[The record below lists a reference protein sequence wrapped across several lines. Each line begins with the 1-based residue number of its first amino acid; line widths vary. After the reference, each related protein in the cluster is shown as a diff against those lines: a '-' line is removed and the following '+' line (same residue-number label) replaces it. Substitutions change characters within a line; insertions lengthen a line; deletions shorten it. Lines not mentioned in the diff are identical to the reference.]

1 MPRLVLVLAASAT
14 LLASLRAQAPAP
26 LQAQPP
32 ATPTMPGLFKADTL
46 PKSDATRILE
56 EIAAHSQA
64 YANLEEMCDT
74 IGPRLT
80 GSDNLRRAQ
89 SWARGKLSAYG
100 AENVHE
106 EAYDFGP
113 SWTRGADSA
122 RLLTQNHQRL
132 QIAAEGWTPATKGVV
147 RGEVTVIAAQTLDQL
162 RSLKERIA
170 GRIAG
175 HIVLLGDLPQIDW
188 KDAQQNAAY
197 AAVMTPIM
205 NERPLAV
212 LRPSEKTDDHMTMD
226 GSPVEGEG
234 LTHVP
239 SAFIANEHAE
249 LLERLARRGEKIEME
264 LQIGGETSSAPV
276 KAFNVVAEIRGYE
289 KPGEV
294 VIIGGHQDSWDLGT
308 GATDN
313 GTGTVAAMEAI
324 RAIKALGLQPR
335 RTIRCILFSGEEQG
349 LLGSEA
355 YVKAH
360 ADELKDIQAVL
371 IDDLG
376 TGAIKGWTLQGR
388 EDLAPALGAAMA
400 PANLVGCRELFFG
413 SIPAASDNWPFEL
426 QGVPAFFA
434 YQDFSDYFTATHHSQ
449 LDTLDH
455 VKPAELV
462 QGAQALAVTAWSLAN
477 QPDRLAHVAPKK
489 EAGHL
494 D

>member
-1 MPRLVLVLAASAT
+1 MPRLALVLAASACF
-14 LLASLRAQAPAP
+14 LSAQAPAP
-26 LQAQPP
+26 IQAQPP
-32 ATPTMPGLFKADTL
+32 ATPTMPGLFKADAL
-46 PKSDATRILE
+46 PDTAASRLLA
-56 EIAAHSQA
+56 EIAARSQA

-80 GSDNLRRAQ
+80 GSENLRRAQ
-89 SWARGKLSAYG
+89 RWAMDKLRAYG
-100 AENVHE
+100 ADSVQE

-113 SWTRGADSA
+113 SWTRGEDSA

-132 QIAAEGWTPATKGVV
+132 EIAAEGWTPATKGPVHA
-147 RGEVTVIAAQTLDQL
+147 EVTVISADTLDQL
-162 RSLKERIA
+162 KALKARVA
-170 GRIAG
+170 GKVAG
-175 HIVLLGDLPQIDW
+175 HIVLLGHLPQIDW

-197 AAVMTPIM
+197 QAVMTPIL
-205 NERPLAV
+205 NEKPLAL
-212 LRPSEKTDDHMTMD
+212 LRPSEKKDGHMTMD

-234 LTHVP
+234 LSHVP
-239 SAFIANEHAE
+239 TAIISNEHAA
-249 LLERLARRGEKIEME
+249 LLERLARRGERIEME

-276 KAFNVVAEIRGYE
+276 KAYNVIAEVRGSE
-289 KPGEV
+289 RPDEV
-294 VIIGGHQDSWDLGT
+294 VLIGGHQDSWDLGT

-324 RAIKALGLQPR
+324 RAIKALGLQPK
-335 RTIRCILFSGEEQG
+335 RTIRCVLFSGEEQG
-349 LLGSEA
+349 LLGSQA

-360 ADELKDIQAVL
+360 KDELKNVQAVL

-388 EDLAPALGAAMA
+388 EDLASAIGSAMA
-400 PANLVGCRELFFG
+400 PASVIGCKELFFG

-426 QGVPAFFA
+426 EGVPAFFA
-434 YQDFSDYFTATHHSQ
+434 YQDFADYFTATHHSQ

-462 QGAQALAVTAWSLAN
+462 QGAQALTVTAWGLAN
-477 QPDRLAHVAPKK
+477 MPDRLAHTAPRKDTGY
-489 EAGHL
+489 A

>member
-1 MPRLVLVLAASAT
+1 MPRLAFVLAAAVG
-14 LLASLRAQAPAP
+14 LAAQLGAQAPI
-26 LQAQPP
+26 QALPP
-32 ATPTMPGLFKADTL
+32 ATPTMPGLFIADAL
-46 PKSDATRILE
+46 PKTAATRILE

-80 GSDNLRRAQ
+80 GSENLRQAQ
-89 SWARGKLSAYG
+89 RWAKDKLQAYG
-100 AENVHE
+100 AELVHE

-113 SWTRGADSA
+113 SWTRGTDSA

-132 QIAAEGWTPATKGVV
+132 QIAAEGWTPSTKGLVRSEVV
-147 RGEVTVIAAQTLDQL
+147 VAEAHDLNGLLALEGKLN
-162 RSLKERIA
+162 
-170 GRIAG
+170 GRI
-175 HIVLLGDLPQIDW
+175 VLTDLFHSFQAIPPSNPD
-188 KDAQQNAAY
+188 DAAKARE
-197 AAVMTPIM
+197 AFREIMT
-205 NERPLAV
+205 EKPLAV
-212 LRPSEKTDDHMTMD
+212 LESSEKQDDHMTMN
-226 GSPVEGEG
+226 GSPKEGEG

-239 SAFIANEHAE
+239 TAFIANEHAN
-249 LLERLARRGEKIEME
+249 LLKRLAARGEKIEME
-264 LQIGGETSSAPV
+264 LQIGGETSPAPV
-276 KAFNVVAEIRGYE
+276 KAYNVVAEIRGSE
-289 KPGEV
+289 KPDEV

-324 RAIKALGLQPR
+324 RAIKALGLQPK

-355 YVKAH
+355 YRKAH
-360 ADELKDIQAVL
+360 EDELKDIQAVL

-400 PANLVGCRELFFG
+400 PANVVGCKELFFG
-413 SIPAASDNWPFEL
+413 SIPAASDNWPFEMA
-426 QGVPAFFA
+426 GVPAFFA
-434 YQDFSDYFTATHHSQ
+434 YQDFSDYFTNTHHSQ
-449 LDTLDH
+449 LDTLEH

-462 QGAQALAVTAWSLAN
+462 QGAQALAVTAWGLAN
-477 QPDRLAHVAPKK
+477 LPERLAHSAPRKDPVQ
-489 EAGHL
+489 H